1 MGGPGSFI
9 FLMHGTGEEK
19 PMVYTKKSPALLIIG
34 VVMLLWGWLN
44 ASGSVD
50 GMQKSLQKSAYSDHM
65 KVKEKFDAELRVATE
80 IAQSEGK
87 PAPEMTMPKSKF
99 DEAKAYQAQLCYIF
113 GGIATVLGLLIMV
126 WKPKEGAMDYYLSI
140 FPGMAY
146 ILLIAFIVRWGLD
159 PTFANWGKD
168 AKDALGFDFAHIFNL
183 NYVVLGIVIGIV
195 IVNVFRIPDWAA
207 NGVRTARFFLKSG
220 VILLGTLYSAT
231 ELAQLGGL
239 SVIMIGI
246 FVLGSV
252 GLVLFM
258 GKRMGAGNSMTAVLS
273 AGMGVCGVSATVA
286 ASPVVNAKAAE
297 IAYTIGTILIWGVGC
312 MFLFPTIG
320 HLLNMG
326 PVQFGAWAGT
336 GILNSAQVAG
346 AALAFEPNGI
356 ETLKV
361 AEIFNITRVLFLPI
375 IVLWLAAWYVKH
387 EQGAQKVDLGKVL
400 IAKFPVFV
408 LGFILLFILSTLGAF
423 TPAGHYQGKYFSAE
437 KVKEEQ
443 LLKGKETRALE
454 SELLRLQEAEGAKAL
469 QDHFTAKAIN
479 VGQRHATPEDAHKA
493 LGELIANK
501 KMSSREQDSVLGAT
515 AKMPGLDAI
524 AKSAIEKASKAAWHS
539 SKAIA
544 AFRDWLAWLFAFGLI
559 GLGMQITAKAL
570 KQAGGTPLI
579 IGGIVGTLKAV
590 GSLIVVLLFVKEFI

>member
-1 MGGPGSFI
+1 
-9 FLMHGTGEEK
+9 
-19 PMVYTKKSPALLIIG
+19 MVYTKKSPALLIIG
-34 VVMLLWGWLN
+34 VMMLLWGWLN
-44 ASGSVD
+44 ASGNID
-50 GMQKSLQKSAYSDHM
+50 GMQKWLQKSAYSDHM

-80 IAQSEGK
+80 MAQAESK
-87 PAPEMTMPKSKF
+87 PAPDMKMPKSKF
-99 DEAKAYQAQLCYIF
+99 DDAKAGQAQLAYIF
-113 GGIATVLGLLIMV
+113 GGVAAVLGLLIMM
-126 WKPKEGAMDYYLSI
+126 WSPKAGSLDYYLSI

-168 AKDALGFDFAHIFNL
+168 AQPTLGFNFATIFNL
-183 NYVVLGIVIGIV
+183 NYVVLGIVIGII
-195 IVNVFRIPDWAA
+195 IVNVFKIPTWAA
-207 NGVRTARFFLKSG
+207 NGVRTARFFLKTG

-252 GLVLFM
+252 GIVLFM

-297 IAYTIGTILIWGVGC
+297 IAYTIGTILVWGVGC
-312 MFLFPTIG
+312 MFLFPTVG
-320 HLLNMG
+320 HMLDMG

-346 AALAFEPNGI
+346 AALAFDPHGI

-387 EQGAQKVDLGKVL
+387 EVGAEKVDLGKVL

-408 LGFILLFILSTLGAF
+408 LGFILLFILSTLGTF
-423 TPAGHYQGKYFSAE
+423 TPSGHYQGKYFSAE
-437 KVKEEQ
+437 QVKEDK

-454 SELLRLQEAEGAKAL
+454 AELARLKEIDGAKAL
-469 QDHFTAKAIN
+469 QEHFTAKAIN
-479 VGQRHATPEDAHKA
+479 IGQRHATPEDSHKA
-493 LGELIANK
+493 LTELIANK
-501 KMSSREQDSVLGAT
+501 KVASRDQDALLSAT
-515 AKMPGLDAI
+515 AKMPGFDAI
-524 AKSAIEKASKAAWHS
+524 AKSAIDKASKAAWHS

-544 AFRDWLAWLFAFGLI
+544 AYRDWLAWLFSFGLI

-579 IGGIVGTLKAV
+579 IGGVVGTLKAV
-590 GSLIVVLLFVKEFI
+590 GSLIVVLLFVREFI